1 MPPTA
6 PQTSPQIDAALRIPA
21 LDGFELAATLYE
33 PAPETGP
40 AGPGGSV
47 VLINSATAVKRGYY
61 DAYARHLAGEG
72 FTVVTYDYRGIGG
85 SRPRKLAGFRARMLD
100 WGRRDLAGVVEWIA
114 LHLRPHKLLVVG
126 HSAGGQIVG
135 LAEGNWRIQG
145 LLAVGSQSGWWGH
158 WPVPARYGMAL
169 RWYSVPVITRLFRY
183 LPGAFGTK
191 EDLPA
196 GVAREWA
203 RWGRRPGYLVREG
216 LDAGFA
222 RFRGPLFAYSFSD
235 DAYAP
240 RPAVESLLDA
250 YTGADITHRHL
261 TPKEVGVPEIGH
273 FGFFRERFRDTLWRE
288 SVAWLHRQEQD
299 GGRPPR
305 RPLTPEIT
313 LTKLVSAMMM

>member
-1 MPPTA
+1 ME
-6 PQTSPQIDAALRIPA
+6 PQIDTALRIKA

-33 PAPETGP
+33 PAPVPGDRT
-40 AGPGGSV
+40 GPGGSV

-72 FTVVTYDYRGIGG
+72 FTVLTYDYRGIGG

-100 WGRRDLAGVVEWIA
+100 WGRRDLAGVMEWIT
-114 LHLRPHKLLVVG
+114 LHLRPQKLLVVG

-135 LAEGNWRIQG
+135 LTESNWRVHG
-145 LLAVGSQSGWWGH
+145 LLTVGSQSGWWGH
-158 WPVPARYGMAL
+158 WPVPARYAMAL
-169 RWYSVPVITRLFRY
+169 RWYAVPVITRLFGY

-203 RWGRRPGYLVREG
+203 RWGRRPGYLFRDG
-216 LDAGFA
+216 LDEGFA

-235 DAYAP
+235 DTYAP
-240 RPAVESLLDA
+240 QPAVESLLDA

-261 TPKEVGVPEIGH
+261 TPQDLGVPEIGH
-273 FGFFRERFRDTLWRE
+273 FGFFRERFRDTLWQE

-299 GGRPPR
+299 GRAPR
-305 RPLTPEIT
+305 RPQQSKEIA
-313 LTKLVSAMMM
+313 LTKLVSALMM